1 MKIDHIAI
9 GSPSEKES
17 DKFFIDLLGL
27 KKVRAFSVPVDLMEK
42 FFRLKKEQEVIRYEN
57 ENLNVEV
64 FITNDNSRTK
74 DIFTH
79 SCLLVKN
86 RDELVEKASLMG
98 FTVIKVP
105 RKGSND
111 YYLFIKDSFQ
121 NLYEIKEEL

>member
-1 MKIDHIAI
+1 MKIEHIAI
-9 GSPSEKES
+9 AAPSEKDS
-17 DKFFIDLLGL
+17 DKFFIELLGL
-27 KKVRAFSVPVDLMEK
+27 KKVRTFSVPINLMVA
-42 FFRLKKEQEVIRYEN
+42 FFGIKKEHEVIRYEN
-57 ENLNVEV
+57 EKLSAEV

-86 RDELVEKASLMG
+86 RDELVEKASSMG